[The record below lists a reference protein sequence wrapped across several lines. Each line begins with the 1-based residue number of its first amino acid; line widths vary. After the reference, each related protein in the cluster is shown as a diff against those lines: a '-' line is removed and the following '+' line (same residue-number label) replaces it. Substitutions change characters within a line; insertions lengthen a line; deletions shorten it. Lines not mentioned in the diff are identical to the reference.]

1 VLRKRNATAFAHAQ
15 SAREELRAWLGKLRL
30 IGHEDTFY
38 EVCGADVAVADLIF
52 CRQEDLDQL
61 SQNMSYV
68 ETARLT
74 EAIKQLT
81 DASALAKPEQE

>member
-1 VLRKRNATAFAHAQ
+1 
-15 SAREELRAWLGKLRL
+15 
-30 IGHEDTFY
+30 
-38 EVCGADVAVADLIF
+38 
-52 CRQEDLDQL
+52 
-61 SQNMSYV
+61 MSYV